1 MKKRNLFFTF
11 LKIGAFTFGGGYAM
25 AALLEHEF
33 VEKKKWISKEEFM
46 DMVAIAE
53 STPGPVAI
61 NSATFIG
68 YKTEGVL
75 GALLATVAVSIPSFV
90 IIYLIS
96 LVFDCFLSLSYV
108 AYAFK
113 GIQVGVVYLI
123 FSAGIKMAK
132 GLKKDIFSR
141 LILAAVFL
149 LMTFFTLTSVS
160 FSSVFYI
167 LICGFLAVLLYLI
180 RTAYG
185 VSQTSAKNKDGKGG
199 NEL

>member
-1 MKKRNLFFTF
+1 
-11 LKIGAFTFGGGYAM
+11 M

-123 FSAGIKMAK
+123 FSTGIKMAK

-185 VSQTSAKNKDGKGG
+185 VSQTLKKNKDGKGG